1 MPCACRASASSRSS
15 LTDRSAAPIDVAVR
29 SQALALSP
37 AKYEPILKGRLISHL
52 TGEEFKTIPK
62 LKAHLATEL
71 QKAER
76 KRKQK

>member
-1 MPCACRASASSRSS
+1 M
-15 LTDRSAAPIDVAVR
+15 
-29 SQALALSP
+29 ALPP
-37 AKYEPILKGRLISHL
+37 AKYEPLLKGPLLSHL

-62 LKAHLATEL
+62 LKAHLEAEL